1 MLGLLLHML
10 LEDESLEVIRH
21 DSELLLDV
29 IPAVSQA
36 GDLMRAGWEEI
47 GRAREIG
54 AKGARVQKL
63 GL

>member
-1 MLGLLLHML
+1 
-10 LEDESLEVIRH
+10 
-21 DSELLLDV
+21 
-29 IPAVSQA
+29 
-36 GDLMRAGWEEI
+36 MRAGWEEI